1 MKRLSHVFLHIP
13 DKIIL
18 SSYEKEMNKRS
29 IIGRPCF
36 FSCGRSQGKNKGLGI
51 EPTAGSGGKNSL
63 SAPVVALIKGQI
75 SF

>member
-1 MKRLSHVFLHIP
+1 MTLVNYGSLEG
-13 DKIIL
+13 L
-18 SSYEKEMNKRS
+18 A
-29 IIGRPCF
+29 F
-36 FSCGRSQGKNKGLGI
+36 FTCGRSQGKNKGLGI

>member
-1 MKRLSHVFLHIP
+1 MTKDDSCQVR
-13 DKIIL
+13 
-18 SSYEKEMNKRS
+18 

-36 FSCGRSQGKNKGLGI
+36 FFPCGRSQGKNKGLGI